1 MKLMI
6 QPFHDDYYLTIPRTS
21 TNKTKKNTTKS
32 KTKYKLNTHMSQR
45 LLIPPP
51 SHTQT
56 HTNTHTPIKKYN
68 TSQIEVQNYKKIT

>member
-21 TNKTKKNTTKS
+21 TNKTKKNTKS

-68 TSQIEVQNYKKIT
+68 TSQIEVQNYKKFT